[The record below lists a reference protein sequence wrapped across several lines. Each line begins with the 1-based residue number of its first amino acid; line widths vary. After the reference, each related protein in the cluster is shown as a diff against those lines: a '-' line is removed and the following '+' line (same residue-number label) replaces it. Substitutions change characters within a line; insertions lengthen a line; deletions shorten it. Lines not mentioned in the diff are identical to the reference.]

1 MLSKVQKE
9 NSVMTDT
16 NERCW
21 FESATACQHKS
32 ASYKGLS
39 FKRSEHLLVEK
50 GDARRTF
57 FKVVNRVFGT
67 GYGVQF

>member
-1 MLSKVQKE
+1 
-9 NSVMTDT
+9 MTNT

-32 ASYKGLS
+32 SSYKGLP
-39 FKRSEHLLVEK
+39 FERRELLVVEK

-67 GYGVQF
+67 GYSVQF